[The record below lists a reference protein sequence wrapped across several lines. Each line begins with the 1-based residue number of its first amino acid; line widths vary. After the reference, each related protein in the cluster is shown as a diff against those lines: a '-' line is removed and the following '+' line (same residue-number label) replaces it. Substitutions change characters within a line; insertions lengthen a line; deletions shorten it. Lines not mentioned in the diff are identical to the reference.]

1 VSEHART
8 LLGVHP
14 EVFPLA
20 ARPALQAKQE
30 GLDPELAGSR
40 FDELE
45 RYVRSVLDES
55 ERLRLKLLSPLGV
68 ARRLAEKHLAVI
80 EERLELLQGDL
91 VTIEEIQNQ
100 LAVYEQDMT
109 HEFNLRLAGIKNVLH
124 EFENRGEA
132 FFEEIVRLGRVFDL
146 MNRSKIKADFE
157 RQVVADAPKRIEEL
171 VNEIIDWM
179 ISSDLQQWQVVRD
192 QLARR
197 RSEHSDRIVSKMNS
211 GFDYDRVRLLD
222 TVGRSAQRTLESY
235 DRDIESNRMAESVR
249 SAVANAALLQV
260 GAVGLGTAVSLL
272 ASTSAADITGLLAA
286 GILATLGF
294 FVIPRRRRVAKRE
307 LREKIAIVR
316 GQLLGALGTQF
327 EREIQRSVNR
337 IQESVAP
344 YTRFVRGE
352 RNSLIAKRNELQSVD
367 EAIARLQTRIKA
379 L

>member
-1 VSEHART
+1 
-8 LLGVHP
+8 
-14 EVFPLA
+14 
-20 ARPALQAKQE
+20 
-30 GLDPELAGSR
+30 
-40 FDELE
+40 
-45 RYVRSVLDES
+45 
-55 ERLRLKLLSPLGV
+55 
-68 ARRLAEKHLAVI
+68 
-80 EERLELLQGDL
+80 
-91 VTIEEIQNQ
+91 
-100 LAVYEQDMT
+100 
-109 HEFNLRLAGIKNVLH
+109 
-124 EFENRGEA
+124 
-132 FFEEIVRLGRVFDL
+132 
-146 MNRSKIKADFE
+146 
-157 RQVVADAPKRIEEL
+157 
-171 VNEIIDWM
+171 
-179 ISSDLQQWQVVRD
+179 
-192 QLARR
+192 
-197 RSEHSDRIVSKMNS
+197 MNS